1 MNIIEFKNGVP
12 ISEKPLNG
20 FYEVKK
26 KQERN
31 GKHLKKYWSL
41 MNFTAHHLPEG
52 MTYTVDLSNCKPEL
66 LHEIIK
72 TIQGVESVSFGKMT
86 QEQFN
91 EHYSDTL
98 DHCSKLIGV
107 APEAVIQELVGFM

>member
-1 MNIIEFKNGVP
+1 LIVEFRNGQPVTD
-12 ISEKPLNG
+12 KPLNG
-20 FYEVKK
+20 FYELKK

-31 GKHLKKYWSL
+31 GQHLKKYWSL
-41 MNFTAHHLPEG
+41 INFTAHHLPEG

-72 TIQGVESVSFGKMT
+72 TIQGVESVSFGKMS

-107 APEAVIQELVGFM
+107 APETVINELVGYM

>member
-1 MNIIEFKNGVP
+1 VIVEFKNGVP
-12 ISEKPLNG
+12 QTNGPLNG

-31 GKHLKKYWSL
+31 GSHLRKYWAL
-41 MNFTAHHLPEG
+41 INLTAHNLPEG

-72 TIQGVESVSFGKMT
+72 TIQGVESVSFGKMS

-91 EHYSDTL
+91 EHYSNTL
-98 DHCSKLIGV
+98 DHCCKLLGV
-107 APEAVIQELVGFM
+107 APEAVIKELVGFM

>member
-1 MNIIEFKNGVP
+1 
-12 ISEKPLNG
+12 
-20 FYEVKK
+20 
-26 KQERN
+26 
-31 GKHLKKYWSL
+31 
-41 MNFTAHHLPEG
+41 MNFTTHHLPEG

-86 QEQFN
+86 QEKFD

-98 DHCSKLIGV
+98 DHCCKLLGTS
-107 APEAVIQELVGFM
+107 PEVVIDELVNFF

>member
-1 MNIIEFKNGVP
+1 MIVEFKDGVP
-12 ISEKPLNG
+12 QTNERLNG
-20 FYEVKK
+20 FFELKK

-31 GKHLKKYWSL
+31 GRHLRKYWSL
-41 MNFTAHHLPEG
+41 MNLTASNLPEG

-72 TIQGVESVSFGKMT
+72 TIQGVESVSFGKMS
-86 QEQFN
+86 QGQFN

-98 DHCSKLIGV
+98 DHCCKLLGTS
-107 APEAVIQELVGFM
+107 PETVINELTGYF